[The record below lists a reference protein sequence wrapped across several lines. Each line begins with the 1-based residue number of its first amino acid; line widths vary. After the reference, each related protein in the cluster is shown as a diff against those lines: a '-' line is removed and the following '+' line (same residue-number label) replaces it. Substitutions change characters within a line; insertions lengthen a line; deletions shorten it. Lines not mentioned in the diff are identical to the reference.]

1 MKRPRAEKGEGSPLS
16 RRLLSAAH
24 IAWVATAVLATGIF
38 ALSIPPYFWQQTAQ
52 IHPIERAVLE
62 QIGLSANFITLYA
75 IALDGA
81 VALAFAL
88 VAIGIFWR
96 TARDWVALFVSFALF
111 TFGVAI
117 SPTLD
122 ALSALHPWW
131 KATVSA
137 LRLMSI
143 STTLAVFY
151 IFPDGRFAPRW
162 TRILFAISGGW
173 ALAWVFFT
181 SPFNFAE
188 LSPLVRFIVFLFTAN
203 TSFLGRAYQYLRLST
218 LLLDLLICFAIGLFA
233 QVYRYQRISTP
244 LQRQQTKWVVF
255 GLTAA
260 VIGYFAYS
268 LPQSLIA
275 PLREPGLARVL
286 FTLIG
291 SPLSVGL
298 LVLAPLSIGLS
309 IAQYRL
315 WDIDPI
321 IYRTLVYGMLTAAL
335 AVLYFGGVIL
345 FQQLFRAI
353 TGYRSTLAI
362 AISTLVIASLFQPLR
377 SRLQDFIDRR
387 FYRERVDF
395 RLSLTRFSREV
406 RTLIDLHELLKA
418 LVERTMDLFH
428 IAHGA
433 VFLQNEDKSFQ
444 LFQARNL
451 SLEELEEFSCLG
463 RACRLQPAED
473 GSLEGA
479 RVILPPTAIDQLH
492 HSRIISQPH
501 ERTFPLFVPLIAPHA
516 GTNELVGVLA
526 LGPRLSGQGYSREDQ
541 AMLLGLADQAGTAI
555 HVARLI
561 QEKQDEAR
569 RREAAERRL
578 EAQRNSPLG
587 QAQTFAE
594 ALLFAPHTALVE
606 LYRLACRAGQEA
618 LTAAMLDNLPRVLEN
633 IGAQP
638 IARLAEGLNYLF
650 RSQFEPEMLPI
661 GLRTLTTQLESYPQ
675 DLQYVCRWTPGQ
687 TAPAETEGT
696 AMALQHGDQ
705 ALRLYRL
712 CRQALEANSIA
723 QIVQLESALQE
734 IGVAADS
741 PFQELGRCLGELRAV
756 AEALHACERL
766 DTSQDKLAYLAR
778 AVERLRHIDHL
789 ARAELRAV
797 DRAVVQRL
805 AESWLAV
812 VTGAMSDLQTR
823 AQIVCQLLTRHTW
836 QGDAVPLVLGL
847 RNNGRGAA
855 LNLKITLEPA
865 AEYTLLDQVAQ
876 LERLAPGE
884 EARVELRVR
893 PHLPAGADQ
902 FRARFVVLYTDPR
915 GSDQVE
921 NFADVVRL
929 LSTHAEF
936 TFIPNPYVV
945 GTPLEGGSPLFFGRE
960 DVFAFI
966 QENLNA
972 LHRNNLVLIGQRRT
986 GKTSLLKQLPVRL
999 GDAYLP
1005 VYLDGQALGLDPG
1018 MANFF
1023 LSLATEIAFA
1033 LEDRGFQI
1041 DIPTYDELTT
1051 SPAASFEHQFLPLV
1065 RQAIGSR
1072 HLLFMFDEFEELETA
1087 VQRGHLDP
1095 SIFGFLR
1102 HLVQHVEQL
1111 SVIFCGTHRL
1121 EELAA
1126 DYWSVLF
1133 NISLYRHIAF
1143 LEKPAA
1149 LRLVQEPVAPYGMRY
1164 DDLALDKIWQVTA
1177 GHPYFLQLLC
1187 HSLVNHHNRTERN
1200 YLTVA
1205 DVNAALD
1212 EILASG
1218 EAHFV
1223 YLWTEATPEDRLVLA
1238 AMSRMIPLTGRIT
1251 PVQVADYLNQRGIRI
1266 ERRAISD
1273 ALHHLTL
1280 RDILVTSS
1288 EMDPSIGETYGWRL
1302 GLLGLWVEKYKS
1314 MSRVVDEI
1322 KLPRDSRGG

>member
-1 MKRPRAEKGEGSPLS
+1 ML
-16 RRLLSAAH
+16 AA
-24 IAWVATAVLATGIF
+24 GIF
-38 ALSIPPYFWQQTAQ
+38 ALSIPPYFWQQSAQ
-52 IHPIERAVLE
+52 LHPVEQAVLE
-62 QIGLSANFITLYA
+62 QLGLPANFTVVYA
-75 IALDGA
+75 IVLDAA
-81 VALAFAL
+81 VVLAFSL

-96 TARDWVALFVSFALF
+96 TARDWVALFVSFALL

-122 ALSALHPWW
+122 ALSALHLWW
-131 KATVSA
+131 EITITA
-137 LRLMSI
+137 LRVVSVGA
-143 STTLAVFY
+143 TLAVFY

-162 TRILFAISGGW
+162 TRILFAISSGW
-173 ALAWVFFT
+173 ALAWLFFA
-181 SPFNFAE
+181 SSFDFAD
-188 LSPLVRFIVFLFTAN
+188 LPPLARFVIFLFTSN
-203 TSFLGRAYQYLRLST
+203 TSFLGRAYQYLRLSA
-218 LLLDLLICFAIGLFA
+218 LLLDLLILFTIGLFA
-233 QVYRYQRISTP
+233 QIYRYQKISTP

-268 LPQSLIA
+268 LPQLLIA

-286 FTLIG
+286 FILIG
-291 SPLSVGL
+291 SPISVAL

-321 IYRTLVYGMLTAAL
+321 IHRTLVYGMLTAAL
-335 AVLYFGGVIL
+335 ALLYFGGVIL

-353 TGYRSTLAI
+353 TGYQSTLAI
-362 AISTLVIASLFQPLR
+362 AISTLVIASLFLPLR

-395 RLSLTRFSREV
+395 RQSLSRFSRQV
-406 RTLIDLHELLKA
+406 RTLIDLPELLQV
-418 LVERTMDLFH
+418 LVERTMELFH
-428 IAHGA
+428 SMHGA
-433 VFLQNEDKSFQ
+433 VFLRNEDGSFQ
-444 LFQARNL
+444 LLKAQNL
-451 SLEELEEFSCLG
+451 STQDLADAAGADSSCRFYPG
-463 RACRLQPAED
+463 ESGA
-473 GSLEGA
+473 LEGTRLSLVPA
-479 RVILPPTAIDQLH
+479 ALDPLH
-492 HSRIISQPH
+492 HSRVVSQP
-501 ERTFPLFVPLIAPHA
+501 RDRLFPLLVPLTAPRA

-526 LGPRLSGQGYSREDQ
+526 LGPRLSGQSYSREDQ
-541 AMLLGLADQAGTAI
+541 ALLMSLADQAGTAI

-561 QEKQDEAR
+561 QEKQDEVR

-594 ALLFAPHTALVE
+594 TLLFAPHTALVE
-606 LYRLACRAGQEA
+606 LHRLTRRAEQEPLA
-618 LTAAMLDNLPRVLEN
+618 AAMLDNLPRVLED
-633 IGAQP
+633 IGARP

-650 RSQFEPEMLPI
+650 HSQFEPEMLAI
-661 GLRTLTTQLESYPQ
+661 GLRTLTAQLESYPRKG
-675 DLQYVCRWTPGQ
+675 LQYVCRWTPGQ
-687 TAPAETEGT
+687 PPPTEEEPAE
-696 AMALQHGDQ
+696 AALLYGDE
-705 ALRLYRL
+705 ALRLYQL
-712 CRQALEANSIA
+712 CRQALEASSIA
-723 QIVQLESALQE
+723 QITRLESALE
-734 IGVAADS
+734 DISTAADS
-741 PFQELGRCLGELRAV
+741 PFQQLGRCLGELHSA
-756 AEALHACERL
+756 AEALHAYERL

-778 AVERLRHIDHL
+778 AVERLRAVDHL
-789 ARAELRAV
+789 ARAELSAA
-797 DRAVVQRL
+797 DRAIVQRL

-836 QGDAVPLVLGL
+836 KGDAVPLVLGL
-847 RNNGRGAA
+847 RNEGRGAA
-855 LNLKITLEPA
+855 LNLKVTLEPA

-876 LERLAPGE
+876 IERLAPGE
-884 EARVELRVR
+884 ETRVELRVR
-893 PHLPAGADQ
+893 PHLPPDVDQ

-929 LSTHAEF
+929 LSARAEF
-936 TFIPNPYVV
+936 KFIPNPYVV

-966 QENLNA
+966 RENLAA

-999 GDAYLP
+999 GDGYLP

-1023 LSLATEIAFA
+1023 LSLATELAFA
-1033 LEDRGFQI
+1033 LEDRGFAVEL
-1041 DIPTYDELTT
+1041 PKYDDLAT
-1051 SPAASFEHQFLPLV
+1051 SPAAFFEHQFLARVL
-1065 RQAIGSR
+1065 QTIGHR
-1072 HLLFMFDEFEELETA
+1072 HLLFMFDEFEELEAA
-1087 VQRGHLDP
+1087 VRRGNLDP

-1143 LEKPAA
+1143 LEKTDA
-1149 LRLVQEPVAPYGMRY
+1149 LRLVQEPVAKYGMRY

-1205 DVNAALD
+1205 DVNTALD

-1238 AMSRMIPLTGRIT
+1238 AMSRMVPLTGRVT
-1251 PVQVADYLNQRGIRI
+1251 PVQVADYLNRRGIHI
-1266 ERRAISD
+1266 DRRTVSD
-1273 ALHHLTL
+1273 ALHHLSL
-1280 RDILVTSS
+1280 RDILLVSS
-1288 EMDPSIGETYGWRL
+1288 ETDPTIGETYGWRL

-1322 KLPRDSRGG
+1322 PREGRGG